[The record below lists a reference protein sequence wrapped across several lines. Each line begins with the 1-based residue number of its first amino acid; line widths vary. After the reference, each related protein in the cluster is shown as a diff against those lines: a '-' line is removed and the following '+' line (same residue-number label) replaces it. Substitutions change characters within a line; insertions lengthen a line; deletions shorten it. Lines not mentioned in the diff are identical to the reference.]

1 MALPKVL
8 LTLTQPHWTKRG
20 GKVYALTFTEAGAV
34 AGVLACSIL
43 LNPHLG
49 LQGRNY
55 HPFHKEAEGHTSYTQ
70 SQQLVRGR
78 AWIQI
83 GVHVIPEALLIL
95 LTSKAAKLFGGISIP
110 HIIFIYL
117 FILKKKKNSSQSFSL

>member
-1 MALPKVL
+1 M
-8 LTLTQPHWTKRG
+8 
-20 GKVYALTFTEAGAV
+20 YASTFTEAAAV
-34 AGVLACSIL
+34 AGALACSIP

-70 SQQLVRGR
+70 SQQLARGR
-78 AWIQI
+78 ARIQI

-95 LTSKAAKLFGGISIP
+95 LTSKADKMFGEISIP

-117 FILKKKKNSSQSFSL
+117 FNFGEKNSSPSVSL